1 MKDNDEIKSLGFKEM
16 HPMQVEALVDL
27 INRALNLACL
37 TGDDEI
43 IQEIEQSS
51 DEVIHLFGGN
61 GVSVKI
67 DVHYRF
73 NNSRVR
79 GSGINR
85 GST

>member
-1 MKDNDEIKSLGFKEM
+1 MKDNEEIKSLGFKEM

-27 INRALNLACL
+27 INRALNLACM
-37 TGDDEI
+37 TGDEEI

-67 DVHYRF
+67 DVH
-73 NNSRVR
+73 
-79 GSGINR
+79 
-85 GST
+85 

>member
-27 INRALNLACL
+27 INRALNLACM
-37 TGDDEI
+37 TGYDEI

-67 DVHYRF
+67 DVH
-73 NNSRVR
+73 
-79 GSGINR
+79 
-85 GST
+85 

>member
-27 INRALNLACL
+27 INRALSLACM
-37 TGDDEI
+37 TGDEEI

-67 DVHYRF
+67 DVH
-73 NNSRVR
+73 
-79 GSGINR
+79 
-85 GST
+85 

>member
-16 HPMQVEALVDL
+16 HPMQVDALVDL
-27 INRALNLACL
+27 INRELNLACL
-37 TGDDEI
+37 TGDEEI

-67 DVHYRF
+67 DV
-73 NNSRVR
+73 
-79 GSGINR
+79 
-85 GST
+85 

>member
-67 DVHYRF
+67 DVH
-73 NNSRVR
+73 
-79 GSGINR
+79 
-85 GST
+85 

>member
-1 MKDNDEIKSLGFKEM
+1 MKNNDEIKSLGFKEM
-16 HPMQVEALVDL
+16 LPMQVEALVDL
-27 INRALNLACL
+27 INRALNLACM

-67 DVHYRF
+67 DVH
-73 NNSRVR
+73 
-79 GSGINR
+79 
-85 GST
+85 

>member
-1 MKDNDEIKSLGFKEM
+1 MKNNDEIKSLGFKEM

-27 INRALNLACL
+27 INRALNLACM

-61 GVSVKI
+61 GVSIKI
-67 DVHYRF
+67 DVH
-73 NNSRVR
+73 
-79 GSGINR
+79 
-85 GST
+85 

>member
-1 MKDNDEIKSLGFKEM
+1 MKDNDEIKYLGFKEM

-27 INRALNLACL
+27 INRALNLACM

-67 DVHYRF
+67 DVH
-73 NNSRVR
+73 
-79 GSGINR
+79 
-85 GST
+85 

>member
-27 INRALNLACL
+27 INRALSLACM

-67 DVHYRF
+67 DVH
-73 NNSRVR
+73 
-79 GSGINR
+79 
-85 GST
+85 

>member
-27 INRALNLACL
+27 INRALNLACM

-61 GVSVKI
+61 GVSIKI
-67 DVHYRF
+67 DVH
-73 NNSRVR
+73 
-79 GSGINR
+79 
-85 GST
+85 

>member
-1 MKDNDEIKSLGFKEM
+1 MNEPIKTLGFKEM

-37 TGDDEI
+37 TGDEEI
-43 IQEIEQSS
+43 IQEIEQAS

-67 DVHYRF
+67 DV
-73 NNSRVR
+73 
-79 GSGINR
+79 
-85 GST
+85 

>member
-27 INRALNLACL
+27 INRALNLACM

-43 IQEIEQSS
+43 IQEIEQSL

-67 DVHYRF
+67 DVH
-73 NNSRVR
+73 
-79 GSGINR
+79 
-85 GST
+85 

>member
-1 MKDNDEIKSLGFKEM
+1 MNEPINTLGFKEM

-27 INRALNLACL
+27 INRALNLACM
-37 TGDDEI
+37 TGDEEI

-67 DVHYRF
+67 DVH
-73 NNSRVR
+73 
-79 GSGINR
+79 
-85 GST
+85 

>member
-27 INRALNLACL
+27 INRALNLACM

-67 DVHYRF
+67 DVH
-73 NNSRVR
+73 
-79 GSGINR
+79 
-85 GST
+85 

>member
-1 MKDNDEIKSLGFKEM
+1 MKNNDEIKSLGFKEM

-27 INRALNLACL
+27 INRALNLACM

-67 DVHYRF
+67 DVH
-73 NNSRVR
+73 
-79 GSGINR
+79 
-85 GST
+85 

>member
-16 HPMQVEALVDL
+16 HPMQVDALVDL
-27 INRALNLACL
+27 INRALNLACM
-37 TGDDEI
+37 TGDEEI

-67 DVHYRF
+67 DVH
-73 NNSRVR
+73 
-79 GSGINR
+79 
-85 GST
+85 

>member
-1 MKDNDEIKSLGFKEM
+1 MKDNDEIKTLGFKEM
-16 HPMQVEALVDL
+16 HPMQVDALVDL

-37 TGDDEI
+37 TGDEEI

-67 DVHYRF
+67 DVH
-73 NNSRVR
+73 
-79 GSGINR
+79 
-85 GST
+85 

>member
-16 HPMQVEALVDL
+16 HPMQVDALVDL

-37 TGDDEI
+37 TGDEEI

-67 DVHYRF
+67 DVH
-73 NNSRVR
+73 
-79 GSGINR
+79 
-85 GST
+85 

>member
-16 HPMQVEALVDL
+16 HPMQVDALVDL

-37 TGDDEI
+37 TGDEEI
-43 IQEIEQSS
+43 IQEIEQAS

-67 DVHYRF
+67 DV
-73 NNSRVR
+73 
-79 GSGINR
+79 
-85 GST
+85 

>member
-27 INRALNLACL
+27 INRALNLACM
-37 TGDDEI
+37 TGDEEI

-67 DVHYRF
+67 DVH
-73 NNSRVR
+73 
-79 GSGINR
+79 
-85 GST
+85 

>member
-1 MKDNDEIKSLGFKEM
+1 MNEPIKSLGFKEM

-37 TGDDEI
+37 TGDEEI
-43 IQEIEQSS
+43 IQEIEQAS

-67 DVHYRF
+67 DV
-73 NNSRVR
+73 
-79 GSGINR
+79 
-85 GST
+85 